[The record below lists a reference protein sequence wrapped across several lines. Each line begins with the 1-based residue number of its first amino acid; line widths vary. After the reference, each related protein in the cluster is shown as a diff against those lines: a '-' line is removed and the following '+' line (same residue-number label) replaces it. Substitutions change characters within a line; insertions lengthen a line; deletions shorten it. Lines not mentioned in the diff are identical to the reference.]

1 MSAKVTYVSGEQGA
15 KVTYVLGRTGQ
26 PMSAKVTYV

>member
-1 MSAKVTYVSGEQGA
+1 MSAKVTYVSAEQGA